1 MHSDQVSLIQAR
13 TSSPV
18 DEQLIRHWPF
28 SGFDLSQVIDFTVHN
43 LDQTYLSPTNII
55 ILDQRSNEDSTCIL
69 LSRNPLSDDAHDYIQ
84 VRADFDES
92 SVVTLKTIDTGCGGA
107 DSQLYTN
114 YPSFDGVLR
123 MSVRDCEL

>member
-18 DEQLIRHWPF
+18 DEQLTRHWPF
-28 SGFDLSQVIDFTVHN
+28 NGFALSQVIDFTVNN
-43 LDQTYLSPTNII
+43 LDQTYLSPTNLIV
-55 ILDQRSNEDSTCIL
+55 LDQRSNEDSTCIL
-69 LSRNPLSDDAHDYIQ
+69 LSRNPLSDDARDYIQ
-84 VRADFDES
+84 MRADFES

-107 DSQLYTN
+107 DSQLYTK

-123 MSVRDCEL
+123 VSVRDREL

>member
-18 DEQLIRHWPF
+18 DEQLTRHWPF
-28 SGFDLSQVIDFTVHN
+28 FGFDLSQVIDFTVNN

-55 ILDQRSNEDSTCIL
+55 VLDERSNQDSTCIL
-69 LSRNPLSDDAHDYIQ
+69 LSRNPLSDDARDYME
-84 VRADFDES
+84 VRADFES

-123 MSVRDCEL
+123 MSVRDREL